1 MNDEEVITTWIAEQL
16 GARVVGIQRQP
27 RWRAAWLVASAD
39 LDDLV
44 PFLGYRLATWQEGDT
59 ALEQFVLADQGQH
72 DEQLCHPFYRRQ
84 IRHKD
89 TLGPPGSAMVAH
101 HACQPF
107 PQRVSEKS

>member
-1 MNDEEVITTWIAEQL
+1 YTMDHVDGQPGFDGLIAEQL
-16 GARVVGIQRQP
+16 CQ
-27 RWRAAWLVASAD
+27 
-39 LDDLV
+39 
-44 PFLGYRLATWQEGDT
+44 
-59 ALEQFVLADQGQH
+59 
-72 DEQLCHPFYRRQ
+72 PFYRRQ